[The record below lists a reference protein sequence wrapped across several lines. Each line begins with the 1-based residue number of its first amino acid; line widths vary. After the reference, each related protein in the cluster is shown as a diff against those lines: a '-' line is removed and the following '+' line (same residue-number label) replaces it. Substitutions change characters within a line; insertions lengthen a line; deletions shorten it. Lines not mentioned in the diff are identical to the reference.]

1 MVLMQDAPEC
11 IEDSMLESMQ
21 EGMQDEFECG
31 IPERIGNI
39 TMSVRTSRRTP
50 ENQEK
55 WDRRSEVLAAWLL
68 AQWEREQLRRIA
80 ENN

>member
-1 MVLMQDAPEC
+1 MQEAPEC
-11 IEDSMLESMQ
+11 IEEDIQNDMQ

-50 ENQEK
+50 ANQEK

-80 ENN
+80 ESN